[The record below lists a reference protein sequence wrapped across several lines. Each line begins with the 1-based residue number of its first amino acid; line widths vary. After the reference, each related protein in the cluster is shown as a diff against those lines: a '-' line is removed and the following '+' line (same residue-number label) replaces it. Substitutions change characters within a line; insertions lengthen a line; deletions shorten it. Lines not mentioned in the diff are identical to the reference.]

1 MLSLHSIGEQVTI
14 ARKAR
19 SLTQSEVARRA
30 RVSRATLDA
39 LENGRIREIGVRKLS
54 RILLTVGLELKI
66 GPFNFQRP
74 TLEDLMKENA
84 END

>member
-39 LENGRIREIGVRKLS
+39 LENGRIREVGVRKLS
-54 RILLTVGLELKI
+54 RILLTVGLELKV
-66 GPFNFQRP
+66 GPLNVQRP